1 MSHESRPD
9 LLMFGRTLRLPP
21 VRDAVTAYRQ
31 QGMTHGSTRES
42 SWHSHVKGDCHHT
55 LGCDPQVRT
64 FIYPMPLFLLGLVLS
79 LPLCFMRTF
88 VIFYAILHT
97 LVRPFVLYSPT
108 RHICS
113 LPLLSVL
120 TLLISLC
127 SNLIRVY

>member
-1 MSHESRPD
+1 
-9 LLMFGRTLRLPP
+9 MFGRTLRLPL

-31 QGMTHGSTRES
+31 QGMLNGSTPES
-42 SWHSHVKGDCHHT
+42 SWQSHVKGGFHLT

-64 FIYPMPLFLLGLVLS
+64 FMTPMPLFLLGLVLS

-127 SNLIRVY
+127 SGLDKGILGY

>member
-1 MSHESRPD
+1 
-9 LLMFGRTLRLPP
+9 
-21 VRDAVTAYRQ
+21 
-31 QGMTHGSTRES
+31 
-42 SWHSHVKGDCHHT
+42 
-55 LGCDPQVRT
+55 
-64 FIYPMPLFLLGLVLS
+64 MPLFLLGLVLS

-127 SNLIRVY
+127 SELDKGIDVMATPL

>member
-1 MSHESRPD
+1 MVSIFGLSKGSIQEDSH
-9 LLMFGRTLRLPP
+9 L
-21 VRDAVTAYRQ
+21 
-31 QGMTHGSTRES
+31 
-42 SWHSHVKGDCHHT
+42 T

-64 FIYPMPLFLLGLVLS
+64 FMTPCPLFLLGLVLS
-79 LPLCFMRTF
+79 VPLCFMRTI

-108 RHICS
+108 CHICS
-113 LPLLSVL
+113 LPLLSVH

>member
-1 MSHESRPD
+1 
-9 LLMFGRTLRLPP
+9 
-21 VRDAVTAYRQ
+21 
-31 QGMTHGSTRES
+31 MTHAPISF
-42 SWHSHVKGDCHHT
+42 
-55 LGCDPQVRT
+55 RT
-64 FIYPMPLFLLGLVLS
+64 SVI

-97 LVRPFVLYSPT
+97 LVRSFVLYLPT

-127 SNLIRVY
+127 SGLDKGIDVMATPL